1 MARVRIV
8 VADDHTIVRHGLR
21 RILQETPDW
30 EVIGEAANG
39 RDAVTMVCE
48 TRPDVAIFD
57 IGMAMLNGIEATR
70 QVVRRLPLARILI
83 LSMHA
88 ERSYVDAA
96 LRAGAKGYL
105 LKDTMDSDLVRAVEH
120 LSHGRPFFSPEVATF
135 MLDEYGVND
144 RPAGDPF
151 DSLSEREREII
162 QLIAEARTSKDIA
175 TLLSI
180 SVGTVETHR
189 ARIFSKLDIH
199 STAALVLYAVRKG
212 VVS

>member
-1 MARVRIV
+1 MARVRIA

-21 RILQETPDW
+21 RILQETPEW
-30 EVIGEAANG
+30 EVIAEAANG
-39 RDAVTMVCE
+39 REAVMMVCE
-48 TRPDVAIFD
+48 QRPDVAIFD
-57 IGMAMLNGIEATR
+57 IGMTLLNGIEATR
-70 QVVRRLPLARILI
+70 QVMRRLPLMRVLI

-96 LRAGAKGYL
+96 LRAGARGYL
-105 LKDTMDSDLVRAVEH
+105 LKDSMDCDLVKAVDH
-120 LSHGRPFFSPEVATF
+120 LSHGRPFFSPEVAAH
-135 MLDEYGVND
+135 MLDGYTWND

-151 DSLSEREREII
+151 DSLSEREREIV
-162 QLIAEARTSKDIA
+162 QLIAEARTSKEIA
-175 TLLSI
+175 SLLSI

-189 ARIFSKLDIH
+189 ARIFAKLDIH

>member
-1 MARVRIV
+1 
-8 VADDHTIVRHGLR
+8 
-21 RILQETPDW
+21 
-30 EVIGEAANG
+30 VIGEAANG
-39 RDAVTMVCE
+39 REAVALVCE
-48 TRPDVAIFD
+48 QRPDVAIFD
-57 IGMAMLNGIEATR
+57 IGMTLLNGIEATR
-70 QVVRRLPLARILI
+70 QVMRRLPLMRVLI

-105 LKDTMDSDLVRAVEH
+105 LKDSMDSDLVRAVEY
-120 LSHGRPFFSPEVATF
+120 LSHGRPFFSPEVAAL
-135 MLDEYGVND
+135 MLDGYGSHD

-151 DSLSEREREII
+151 DTLSEREREIV
-162 QLIAEARTSKDIA
+162 QLIAEARTSKEIA
-175 TLLSI
+175 SLLSI

-189 ARIFSKLDIH
+189 ARIFAKLDIH